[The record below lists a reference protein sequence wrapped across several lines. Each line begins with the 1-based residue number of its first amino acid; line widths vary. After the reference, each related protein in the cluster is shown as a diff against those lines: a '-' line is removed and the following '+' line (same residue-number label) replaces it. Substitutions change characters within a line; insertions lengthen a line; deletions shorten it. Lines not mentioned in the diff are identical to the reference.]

1 MANYRSDG
9 IGCGGIIIVGLLT
22 LLLTIWNYDLNPFSN
37 EIRAH
42 YKEEICKEMKIGFNL
57 WTSSI
62 PISLPNIG

>member
-42 YKEEICKEMKIGFNL
+42 YKEEICKEMNFL
-57 WTSSI
+57 
-62 PISLPNIG
+62 